1 MMFSVCR
8 QWIGQRTGTK
18 PCSSRSI
25 RFIKQVSLCQMT
37 QNSIN
42 LLLFD
47 VILMGCPSQSCSGV
61 QSFVSL
67 DDYIGFCWTKY
78 AQESQ
83 SQDSLEEE
91 ELREA
96 SNKYT
101 LFWGICSISVGLTDS
116 AQGLFVHN
124 CSGTFCYSTHSH
136 QRVPLECLSDGS
148 HPRSIFIIAL
158 HCRKTV
164 WRRNGRIPRLNDC
177 SFL

>member
-37 QNSIN
+37 QKSVN

-47 VILMGCPSQSCSGV
+47 VILMGCSSQSCSGV

-78 AQESQ
+78 ARESQ
-83 SQDSLEEE
+83 SQDSLEED

-101 LFWGICSISVGLTDS
+101 LFWGIFSISVGWTDS
-116 AQGLFVHN
+116 IQGLFVHN
-124 CSGTFCYSTHSH
+124 CSGTFCYSTHIHISMCPWNVSLTELIH
-136 QRVPLECLSDGS
+136 DQYL
-148 HPRSIFIIAL
+148 
-158 HCRKTV
+158 
-164 WRRNGRIPRLNDC
+164 W
-177 SFL
+177 